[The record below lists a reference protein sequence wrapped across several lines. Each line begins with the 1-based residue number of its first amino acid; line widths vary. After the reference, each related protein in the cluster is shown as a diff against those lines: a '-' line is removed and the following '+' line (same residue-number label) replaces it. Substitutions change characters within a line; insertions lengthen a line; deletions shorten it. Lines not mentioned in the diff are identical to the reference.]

1 MKTNYP
7 TTQMYLIE
15 GSIRKHAYHL
25 GFYVNHNNCW
35 ICNSH
40 KTKDGQYARF
50 RRNGKEFRIHRFMY
64 EITYGKIPAGMIVRH
79 KCDEP
84 LCINPDH
91 LELGTHA
98 DNARDKVSRNRQ
110 PKGTQI
116 KSAKLNEEAV
126 YYIKFISTEND
137 KELARRYKVNIS
149 TIRSIKKGITWKHV
163 VQKDVNRNAA

>member
-1 MKTNYP
+1 
-7 TTQMYLIE
+7 MYKL
-15 GSIRKHAYHL
+15 AY
-25 GFYVNHNNCW
+25 G
-35 ICNSH
+35 
-40 KTKDGQYARF
+40 R
-50 RRNGKEFRIHRFMY
+50 
-64 EITYGKIPAGMIVRH
+64 IPAGMIVRH

-98 DNARDKVSRNRQ
+98 DNARDKVARNRQ

-137 KELARRYKVNIS
+137 KELAGRYKVNIS